1 MPIFDQGY
9 QHWNGTLGGQGW
21 RWLAITRHGVRV
33 GMKSLIMRIYLL
45 LALAPAL
52 VLVFMLCIW
61 GLVERRAD
69 SVSSLMGVLS
79 FLQPE
84 ILAHPQ
90 HFRVEIWTLFYSQF
104 LQIELYFSIVLIL
117 IVGPNLISQD
127 LRFNALPLYFS
138 RPLRRIDYFVGKLG
152 IITAFLAMV
161 MIVPAIVGYALG
173 LLFSLDITILHDTFR
188 VLLASIA
195 YGLVI
200 AVSAGLL
207 MLAMSSLSRSSR
219 YTALFWLG
227 MCFLGISLAFVLG
240 QVNQEQRR
248 HEYHRQLMNVRPPI
262 SQDPAERRVQMRELQ
277 RAQGKLEDEF
287 RAAELHAGERDWRP
301 LISYTAN
308 LERVGEH
315 LLGTRKCWDRLSLLK
330 SADERDRFIY
340 DHAGPQYPWYWSAI
354 VLAALFGLSAWILNV
369 RVRSLDR
376 LK

>member
-9 QHWNGTLGGQGW
+9 QHWDGTLGAQGW

-61 GLVERRAD
+61 GLVERKAD

-138 RPLRRIDYFVGKLG
+138 RPLRRIDYFRGKLG
-152 IITAFLAMV
+152 IITAILAMV
-161 MIVPAIVGYALG
+161 MILPAIVGYALG
-173 LLFSLDITILHDTFR
+173 LLFSLDITIIRDTFR
-188 VLLASIA
+188 VLLGSIA

-200 AVSAGLL
+200 AVSA
-207 MLAMSSLSRSSR
+207 A
-219 YTALFWLG
+219 
-227 MCFLGISLAFVLG
+227 
-240 QVNQEQRR
+240 
-248 HEYHRQLMNVRPPI
+248 
-262 SQDPAERRVQMRELQ
+262 
-277 RAQGKLEDEF
+277 
-287 RAAELHAGERDWRP
+287 
-301 LISYTAN
+301 
-308 LERVGEH
+308 
-315 LLGTRKCWDRLSLLK
+315 
-330 SADERDRFIY
+330 
-340 DHAGPQYPWYWSAI
+340 
-354 VLAALFGLSAWILNV
+354 
-369 RVRSLDR
+369 
-376 LK
+376 

>member
-1 MPIFDQGY
+1 
-9 QHWNGTLGGQGW
+9 
-21 RWLAITRHGVRV
+21 
-33 GMKSLIMRIYLL
+33 
-45 LALAPAL
+45 
-52 VLVFMLCIW
+52 MLCIW
-61 GLVERRAD
+61 GLVERKAD

-138 RPLRRIDYFVGKLG
+138 RPLRRIDYFIGKLG

-161 MIVPAIVGYALG
+161 MILPAIVGYALG
-173 LLFSLDITILHDTFR
+173 LLFSLDITIIRDTFR
-188 VLLASIA
+188 VLLGSIA

-207 MLAMSSLSRSSR
+207 MLALSSLSRSSR
-219 YTALFWLG
+219 YTALVWLG
-227 MCFLGISLAFVLG
+227 VSFLGMSLSFVLG
-240 QVNQEQRR
+240 QVSQEQRR
-248 HEYHRQLMNVRPPI
+248 HEYVRQIMKSQPTM
-262 SQDPAERRVQMRELQ
+262 SQDPAERRIQMRELQ
-277 RAQGKLEDEF
+277 RTQRKLEDEF
-287 RAAELHAGERDWRP
+287 RAAELHAGETDWRP
-301 LISYTAN
+301 LISYRSN
-308 LERVGEH
+308 LERVGEQ

-340 DHAGPQYPWYWSAI
+340 DHAGPQYPWYWSAL
-354 VLAALFGLSAWILNV
+354 VLAALFGLSAWILNF

>member
-33 GMKSLIMRIYLL
+33 GMKSLVMRIYLL

-61 GLVERRAD
+61 GLVERKAE
-69 SVSSLMGVLS
+69 SVSSLMGILS

-138 RPLRRIDYFVGKLG
+138 RPLRRIDYFAGKLG

-173 LLFSLDITILHDTFR
+173 LLFSLDITILRDTFR
-188 VLLASIA
+188 VLLASIV

-248 HEYHRQLMNVRPPI
+248 HQYHRQMMNVRPPI
-262 SQDPAERRVQMRELQ
+262 SQDPAERRIQMRELQ